1 MVQGWSPNEAREVCG
16 VLAGVVRSAW
26 ERGWQPADLHRVV
39 RRNSEPAAVKV
50 LGDVLAAAVGEHA
63 EAAVDPR
70 WLDQLEEI
78 GASCWWSTHT
88 DHLTARA
95 ERESG
100 GWTTVRLGAT
110 LLQAVVP
117 RLPPLERIGPLPG
130 EATHLRAATADVD
143 DRLLTKVRMMLAKAE
158 STPYE
163 AEAETFTAA
172 AQALMAR
179 HSIDRA
185 MVDQQTAQLEGGPL
199 RGAGAPHAVRV
210 GTERPYEGPKASLVS
225 AVARANRCRAVWHQD
240 LGFSTVV
247 GFEVD
252 LHAVELLYASLLVQ
266 ATSAMQAEGSR
277 TNKYGESRTRSFRSS
292 FLEAFAQRIGERL
305 SQAARDEE
313 AEAARQRSQDHGAVE
328 GSESEDPWEVA
339 ARQVGAR
346 AHPGDEMALVL
357 ADREVAVDRAL
368 RDRFPHLRTSRSRST
383 MDADGWRSGRAAA
396 ERAHLGVRG
405 RLA

>member
-1 MVQGWSPNEAREVCG
+1 MVQGWAPQEAREVCG
-16 VLAGVVRSAW
+16 ELAGSVRSAW
-26 ERGWQPADLHRVV
+26 ERGWQPADLHRSV
-39 RRNSEPAAVKV
+39 RRQSVPAAVKV

-63 EAAVDPR
+63 ETTVDPR
-70 WLDQLEEI
+70 WLDQLEQLDD
-78 GASCWWSTHT
+78 CVWWPAHT

-95 ERESG
+95 QRDKG
-100 GWTTVRLGAT
+100 GWEAVRLGVA
-110 LLQAVVP
+110 LLRRVLPQ
-117 RLPPLERIGPLPG
+117 LPPIERLGPLPG
-130 EATHLRAATADVD
+130 EATHLRRSGAAEVD
-143 DRLLTKVRMMLAKAE
+143 DKLLTKVRMMLAKAE

-172 AQALMAR
+172 AQSLMAR

-185 MVDQQTAQLEGGPL
+185 MIDQQAAQEAGG
-199 RGAGAPHAVRV
+199 RGPGEPHAVRI

-225 AVARANRCRAVWHQD
+225 AVARANRCRAVWNKD

-252 LHAVELLYASLLVQ
+252 LRAVELLHTSLLVQ
-266 ATSAMQAEGSR
+266 ATAAMQAEGSR
-277 TNKYGESRTRSFRSS
+277 TNKYGENRTRSFRSS

-313 AEAARQRSQDHGAVE
+313 TAAGI
-328 GSESEDPWEVA
+328 
-339 ARQVGAR
+339 
-346 AHPGDEMALVL
+346 ALVL

-368 RDRFPHLRTSRSRST
+368 RDRFPHLTRSRSRST
-383 MDADGWRSGRAAA
+383 MDAEGWRSGRAAA
-396 ERAHLGVRG
+396 ERARLGVRG